1 MYLIEGIE
9 LRRKT
14 DRSEVKASIL
24 LRFLRHS
31 GNAPSPTQ
39 HPYACRVACAG
50 RQEEEREGP
59 AVLSLAQ
66 GPRGCSKESSW
77 SFDFHGN
84 EPFYLRIWG
93 ARLGMN
99 SLFLILI
106 LRRWAKSSL
115 LSCLKKKTQN
125 QKLLPFAFLGG
136 AW

>member
-1 MYLIEGIE
+1 MYLIEGME

-93 ARLGMN
+93 GEAGN
-99 SLFLILI
+99 EFPFLNLN
-106 LRRWAKSSL
+106 
-115 LSCLKKKTQN
+115 LKKM
-125 QKLLPFAFLGG
+125 G
-136 AW
+136 